1 MISITQTAAERI
13 RESAAE
19 SGVAPPVLRVAA
31 KMTADGAVDFG
42 MGFDQTRPG
51 DTTIEVEGI
60 HVVVAPAGRPH
71 GGGPKID
78 FVEIEPGDFRFVF
91 APEGGPEPG

>member
-60 HVVVAPAGRPH
+60 HVVVAAASRDLVEGT
-71 GGGPKID
+71 KID